1 MKRVDHMT
9 TLDSV
14 SVQDLVADLLTQQWV
29 IDLFTELGD
38 RQRQSL
44 AVAGQVRERAASNH
58 VFWPFHAPQ
67 FPLVVAEASGS
78 RIVDIDGNTYLD
90 SHLGFGSQ
98 ALFGH
103 APARVVDYVRGQLGS
118 TTGNGYLNPV
128 ELKLVDRLGEFVPQ
142 CEKFAFLNSGTDATN
157 AAIRLARAH
166 TGRRLVAKF
175 EGALHGVHDLAAH
188 NTAFWYHGHPVQ
200 PFPPVGERGIEP
212 LPALTGVAPAA
223 PTELLVLPND
233 AAAALALID
242 RHRDELA
249 CVLGEAVSSSFP
261 FAEHTVPIVREV
273 ALRCRALRVPFILDE
288 VLTGFRF
295 GPSGAAGH
303 FDIPAD
309 LYTYGKVVTGL
320 GLPLSI
326 IGGKAEILDHMQT
339 SGLPLTDL
347 GRKTCV
353 QTTHAGNHLS
363 LAASYA
369 SLSILREAGDAYYAR
384 TRAKVDGIQSRL
396 EQFRQETGI
405 PLRLLGFGDF
415 IGSFG
420 FVAGESYADY
430 REFAGAVNP
439 LGLFLLTLLL
449 RRRGVYTL
457 SLPMLFTGDAHNE
470 SDVDEICTAVIESAL
485 ELGKHGFPFVLG

>member
-1 MKRVDHMT
+1 MATPT
-9 TLDSV
+9 TTVES
-14 SVQDLVADLLTQQWV
+14 LVADLLSQQWV
-29 IDLFTELGD
+29 IELFTDLGE

-44 AVAGQVRERAASNH
+44 EIANQVRERAASNH

-78 RIVDIDGNTYLD
+78 RITDIDGNTYLD

-103 APARVVDYVRGQLGS
+103 NPPAVVDHIKEQLGRS
-118 TTGNGYLNPV
+118 TGNGYLNLT
-128 ELKLVDRLGEFVPQ
+128 ELQLVDLLEDMLPHAQ
-142 CEKFAFLNSGTDATN
+142 KFAFLNSGTDATN
-157 AAIRLARAH
+157 AAIRLVRAH
-166 TGRRLVAKF
+166 TGKRMIAKF

-200 PFPPVGERGIEP
+200 PFPEVTDNGIAP
-212 LPALTGVAPAA
+212 MPALTGVAPAS
-223 PTELLVLPND
+223 PDELLILPND
-233 AAAALALID
+233 TAAALALIEK
-242 RHRDELA
+242 HRDKLA
-249 CVLGEAVSSSFP
+249 GVLGEAVSSSFP
-261 FAEHTVPIVREV
+261 YVEHTVPMIREV
-273 ALRCRALRVPFILDE
+273 AQRCKALRIPFILDE
-288 VLTGFRF
+288 VLTGFRY
-295 GPSGAAGH
+295 GPQGAAGY

-309 LYTYGKVVTGL
+309 LYCYGKVVTGL

-326 IGGKAEILDHMQT
+326 VAGRSDIIDHMQT

-363 LAASYA
+363 LAASFA
-369 SLSILREAGDAYYAR
+369 ALSNLRDSGDAYYDR
-384 TRAKVDGIQSRL
+384 TRAKVNKVQSKL
-396 EQFRQETGI
+396 AEFRAETGI

-420 FVAGESYADY
+420 FVAEESYGDY
-430 REFAGAVNP
+430 REFAEAVNP
-439 LGLFLLTLLL
+439 IGLFLLTLML

-457 SLPMLFTGDAHNE
+457 SLPMFFTGDAHSE
-470 SDVDEICTAVIESAL
+470 SDVDELLAAVIDSAL
-485 ELGKHGFPFVLG
+485 ELDKHGFPFVLPK